1 MAKLATYFSTSG
13 AIKLVRLENKREIV
27 QDSNL
32 YLLPLT
38 SEDIPS
44 VLEIEK
50 QVYDFPW
57 SQQIFK
63 DCLFAGYSNWG
74 LIKDKQLIGYA
85 LLSIAVEEAHI
96 LNICISPRF
105 QKMGYATKFVQELF
119 NIAREKQAA
128 NMFLEVRPTN
138 EAAVRLYGRLG
149 FKEVGRRK
157 GYYPAKEGREDA
169 LVLSYHLD

>member
-1 MAKLATYFSTSG
+1 VG
-13 AIKLVRLENKREIV
+13 LENKREIASAS
-27 QDSNL
+27 DL
-32 YLLPLT
+32 YLRPLT
-38 SEDIPS
+38 SLDIPP

-96 LNICISPRF
+96 LNICISPSL
-105 QKMGYATKFVQELF
+105 QKMGYATKFVKELF

-128 NMFLEVRPTN
+128 NIFLEVRPTN
-138 EAAVRLYGRLG
+138 EAAVKLYGRLG
-149 FKEVGRRK
+149 FKEIGRRK
-157 GYYPAKEGREDA
+157 GYYQAKEGREDA